1 MEISKELLGEVLEL
15 DIQSFYISETS
26 NNNLTMQVRC
36 PIKEELYSKSI
47 NIYELAHKCK
57 EWALSKECELL
68 SCIRDENTSLCDIYS
83 DVLDCKF
90 THYAN
95 TEPEAIFKA
104 CEWILKELK

>member
-1 MEISKELLGEVLEL
+1 MEISKELLSEVYNF
-15 DIQSFYISETS
+15 DIKDIILLGTDDVTYE
-26 NNNLTMQVRC
+26 VRFNGLKNGLKYN
-36 PIKEELYSKSI
+36 II